1 MLLSSLAAAGAAHAA
16 NNAAFVSQNVPAGM
30 APGQTYAVSV
40 TMQNTGTT
48 TWTAAGAYRLGS
60 QNPQDNTTWGTNRV
74 SLPSGSSVA
83 PGANVTFSFNVT
95 APATKG
101 TYNFQWRI
109 VQDGVEWFGALST
122 NVAVKDGLND
132 ASFVSQSVPS
142 VMTPGQTYA
151 VSVTMQNTGGT
162 TWSAGAAYRLGSQNP
177 QDNTTWGTSRV
188 SLPGGSSVA
197 PGANVTFSFNVTAPA
212 TAGTYNFQ
220 WRMVQDGVEWFGAL
234 SANAAVRVGLD
245 NAQFVSQN
253 VPVAMT
259 PGQTYTVSVSMQNTG
274 STTWSAGT
282 VGLGSQNPQDNTTW
296 GFNRVWLTNAV
307 APGETATFSF
317 SVTAPSTAGTYNFQW
332 RMVEGSLGW
341 FGAATPNV
349 AVNNGPDDAQ
359 FVSQN
364 VPATMTPGQSYSVS
378 VTMQNT
384 GAGTWSPASLH
395 RLGSQNLPDNTVWGL
410 SRVELPGPVAPGAS
424 VTFTFNVIAPAASG
438 RYNFQWRMLRGDNV
452 WFGASS
458 SNVSV
463 TVGTPLANMSFIQ
476 VDHLNT
482 PRLVADAQQRTVWK
496 WDHQEPFGVNVPD
509 ENPSGLG
516 AFDLP
521 LRLPG
526 QYYDKE
532 TNLHYNYF
540 RDYDPG
546 IGRYVESDPIGLK
559 GGINTYSYVG
569 ASPTNFID
577 LDGLLTCWYEIYSR
591 ALRCSNNAGQTMVTS
606 ATISGTGECENNPSC
621 ADQPFKGPIPQGVYT
636 IRPPGWISKRP
647 RWLYLDPSSS
657 NQMQGRNQ
665 FFFHPQGTISQGCIA
680 LLPGDMRTIIDW
692 AKQDGGGTLG
702 VTD

>member
-1 MLLSSLAAAGAAHAA
+1 
-16 NNAAFVSQNVPAGM
+16 
-30 APGQTYAVSV
+30 YAVSV
-40 TMQNTGTT
+40 TMQNTGGT

-109 VQDGVEWFGALST
+109 VQDGVEWFGALSA

-142 VMTPGQTYA
+142 
-151 VSVTMQNTGGT
+151 
-162 TWSAGAAYRLGSQNP
+162 
-177 QDNTTWGTSRV
+177 
-188 SLPGGSSVA
+188 
-197 PGANVTFSFNVTAPA
+197 
-212 TAGTYNFQ
+212 
-220 WRMVQDGVEWFGAL
+220 
-234 SANAAVRVGLD
+234 
-245 NAQFVSQN
+245 
-253 VPVAMT
+253 AMT

-458 SNVSV
+458 SN
-463 TVGTPLANMSFIQ
+463 
-476 VDHLNT
+476 
-482 PRLVADAQQRTVWK
+482 
-496 WDHQEPFGVNVPD
+496 
-509 ENPSGLG
+509 
-516 AFDLP
+516 
-521 LRLPG
+521 
-526 QYYDKE
+526 
-532 TNLHYNYF
+532 
-540 RDYDPG
+540 
-546 IGRYVESDPIGLK
+546 
-559 GGINTYSYVG
+559 
-569 ASPTNFID
+569 
-577 LDGLLTCWYEIYSR
+577 
-591 ALRCSNNAGQTMVTS
+591 
-606 ATISGTGECENNPSC
+606 
-621 ADQPFKGPIPQGVYT
+621 
-636 IRPPGWISKRP
+636 
-647 RWLYLDPSSS
+647 
-657 NQMQGRNQ
+657 
-665 FFFHPQGTISQGCIA
+665 
-680 LLPGDMRTIIDW
+680 
-692 AKQDGGGTLG
+692 
-702 VTD
+702 